1 MSHRVVS
8 DLVPFCN
15 HSLDQF
21 RLVCRVR
28 ADDEESRR
36 HSVFGQHVEDLWCAK
51 WMRTIV
57 KRQINV
63 SLTGAISA
71 LTAHFG

>member
-1 MSHRVVS
+1 M
-8 DLVPFCN
+8 
-15 HSLDQF
+15 
-21 RLVCRVR
+21 
-28 ADDEESRR
+28 
-36 HSVFGQHVEDLWCAK
+36 FGQHVEDLWCAK